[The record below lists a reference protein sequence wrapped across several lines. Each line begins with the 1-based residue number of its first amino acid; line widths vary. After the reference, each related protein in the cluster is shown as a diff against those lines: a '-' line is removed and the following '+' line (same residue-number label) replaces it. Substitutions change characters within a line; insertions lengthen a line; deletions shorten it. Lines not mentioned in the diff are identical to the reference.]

1 MAVLKKK
8 HKDLKVKPFQIKSHL
23 FIFVNSQIEN
33 PAFDSQ
39 TKDTLTSKASNF
51 GSSYQISEK
60 FIKDLL
66 KTSLLDKIVYFA
78 KEKEQ
83 AKMAKSLTGQKKSR
97 LLGIPKLEDANDA
110 GTRNSENCN
119 LFNNLINFISNYFL
133 IQNIC

>member
-1 MAVLKKK
+1 MLVLKKK
-8 HKDLKVKPFQIKSHL
+8 HKDLNVKPFQIKSHL
-23 FIFVNSQIEN
+23 FIFVNCLIEN

-60 FIKDLL
+60 FIKDLM

-119 LFNNLINFISNYFL
+119 SFNNLS
-133 IQNIC
+133 